1 MMKNINGKMIRKTR
15 IVKGLVQDIWAKWTT
30 HDGLKTFFGMDNKIE
45 MMPGGPFEIYFI
57 ENNPYG
63 LKGSEGCRILSFL
76 PERMLS
82 FSWSA
87 PPQYPDIRNHEHKT
101 WVVVNFRIMPNTR
114 TEVEI
119 VHLGW
124 IDGEQWDKV
133 YDYFDKAWETVLEWL
148 DESCGKIEEPESK
161 AKKVVGIGG
170 IFFKSSDPVKL
181 KEWYNKHLGLKTDAY
196 GTNFES
202 RDSENPSIKTYLQWS
217 PFADKTKYFEPS
229 DKQFMINYRVEDLI
243 RLVDELKK
251 DGVKVLDDIETYEYG
266 KFVHIMD
273 CDGNKIELWEPVPE
287 EYDKIV
293 EGATK

>member
-1 MMKNINGKMIRKTR
+1 MEMMDKMIKKTR
-15 IVKGLVQDIWAKWTT
+15 VVNELISEVWKKWTT
-30 HDGLKTFFGMDNKIE
+30 HKGLKTFFGAENKIE
-45 MMPGGPFEIYFI
+45 LKIGGDFEIYFI

-76 PERMLS
+76 PEKMLS
-82 FSWSA
+82 FSWNA
-87 PPQYPDIRNHEHKT
+87 PPQFPEVRNNEYKT
-101 WVVVNFRIMPNTR
+101 WVVVNFRIMPNSS

-124 IDGEQWDKV
+124 PEGGEWDKV
-133 YDYFDKAWETVLEWL
+133 YDYFDKAWEFVLNSLE
-148 DESCGKIEEPESK
+148 ESCGKADKIQAAS
-161 AKKVVGIGG
+161 KKVVGIGG

-181 KEWYNKHLGLKTDAY
+181 KEWYHNHLGLNTDEY

-202 RDSENPSIKTYLQWS
+202 RDSGKPSVKTYLQWS

-229 DKQFMINYRVEDLI
+229 QKEFMINYRVEDLVS
-243 RLVDELKK
+243 LVEELKK
-251 DGVKVLDDIETYEYG
+251 EGVQVLDDIETYEYG

-273 CDGNKIELWEPVPE
+273 SEGNKVELWEPVAE
-287 EYDKIV
+287 EYEKIV